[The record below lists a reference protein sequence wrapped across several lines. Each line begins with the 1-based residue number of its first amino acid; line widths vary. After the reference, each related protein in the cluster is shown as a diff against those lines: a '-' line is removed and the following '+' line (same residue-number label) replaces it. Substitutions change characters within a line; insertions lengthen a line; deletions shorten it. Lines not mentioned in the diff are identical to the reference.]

1 MGRTRKYEDVD
12 AEAVMQEQI
21 KKACSL
27 FGSPYN
33 SLLPDD
39 EPRRS
44 LREVANIMNLSVVKV
59 RRLLIAGNHYMTP
72 LIGRIQELTNHG
84 HSIETIAEMLGME
97 IQSVRCYMPYES
109 NAYGLGTAGAK
120 KQKAVRERRAK
131 REERDTAVR
140 ELRDGMTEDT
150 LWKCIV
156 AYQGYEFNTVSGL
169 PFSYELKRKSKGIL
183 TGTPCDGNMNKSA
196 SEAKSEYTKELWI
209 SRRTD
214 SKPLTISTLLLA
226 LEKVKENPNQFYRG
240 PKDFMKIRGISYI
253 YAMFL
258 EWGLVKDMK
267 MLDSMTDEEIEA
279 WNQRVASKSSTHPPK
294 RNGANLQNMKNVN
307 D

>member
-21 KKACSL
+21 NKACSL

-33 SLLPDD
+33 SLLPDN

-44 LREVANIMNLSVVKV
+44 LREVANLMNLSVVKV

-72 LIGRIQELTNHG
+72 LIGRIQELSDRG
-84 HSIETIAEMLGME
+84 HSIETIAEMLEME
-97 IQSVRCYMPYES
+97 VQSVRCYMPYES

-140 ELRDGMTEDT
+140 ELRDGDMSEEA
-150 LWKCIV
+150 LWNCIV

-169 PFSYELKRKSKGIL
+169 PFSYELKRKSKGIVA
-183 TGTPCDGNMNKSA
+183 GTACAEKKSKSA

-279 WNQRVASKSSTHPPK
+279 WNQRVASKSSTSP
-294 RNGANLQNMKNVN
+294 QNDTPLNIRT
-307 D
+307 

>member
-1 MGRTRKYEDVD
+1 
-12 AEAVMQEQI
+12 
-21 KKACSL
+21 
-27 FGSPYN
+27 
-33 SLLPDD
+33 
-39 EPRRS
+39 
-44 LREVANIMNLSVVKV
+44 
-59 RRLLIAGNHYMTP
+59 
-72 LIGRIQELTNHG
+72 
-84 HSIETIAEMLGME
+84 
-97 IQSVRCYMPYES
+97 
-109 NAYGLGTAGAK
+109 
-120 KQKAVRERRAK
+120 
-131 REERDTAVR
+131 
-140 ELRDGMTEDT
+140 
-150 LWKCIV
+150 
-156 AYQGYEFNTVSGL
+156 
-169 PFSYELKRKSKGIL
+169 
-183 TGTPCDGNMNKSA
+183 MNKSA